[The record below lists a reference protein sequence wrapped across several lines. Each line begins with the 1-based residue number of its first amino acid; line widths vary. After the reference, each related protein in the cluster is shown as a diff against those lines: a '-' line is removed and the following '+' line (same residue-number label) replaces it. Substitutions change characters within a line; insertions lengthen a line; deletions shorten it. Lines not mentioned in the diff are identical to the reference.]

1 MPSAVANMK
10 SKAAHESAILSAVK
24 QQMDALED
32 RLSAQIVR
40 AQQQG
45 DRVRDAAFSRVESKV
60 ATTEAAQ
67 PRVDRR
73 IAELCGNYKG
83 LSDEMQSQIRRIDA
97 MDSRLWE
104 WRQKSDEELRHK
116 LAGLEEG
123 MQTTKSDLRV
133 SKATTD
139 DVLKK
144 LNQKILSLE
153 ERMNERVSCAE
164 EAGTALH
171 ALALRVDQAE
181 QARLEDVSA
190 RFKQVPDPRLVP
202 ALEPTETPKEVLAL
216 EAAMTAVLKKLEA
229 VQQDSADIHACL
241 QEQEEKLRSLRTLHE
256 AKEEQYRQLSDRVER
271 ENWDGRFK
279 DITEKVAG
287 MDARRIEHAEKIEI
301 SEKRHAGAEQAHEE
315 LINTVRKLQ
324 ERPMYYAESL
334 PVQVDYGRDNAE
346 GQPEDVVPDLTALDF
361 RVNRGE
367 ERLDS
372 LSGDLR
378 AVKQELESA
387 RILEMAPRVNALVAQ
402 LTEVAPKIITQ
413 EEAIRAI
420 KDELKRMMGGN
431 GNGSSNSIALERRVD
446 LLEEEVKRLLSEVEG
461 ADFGQDETE
470 EEPDGPAEAARQ
482 RLSTVGS
489 RTE

>member
-1 MPSAVANMK
+1 
-10 SKAAHESAILSAVK
+10 
-24 QQMDALED
+24 
-32 RLSAQIVR
+32 
-40 AQQQG
+40 
-45 DRVRDAAFSRVESKV
+45 
-60 ATTEAAQ
+60 
-67 PRVDRR
+67 
-73 IAELCGNYKG
+73 
-83 LSDEMQSQIRRIDA
+83 MQSQIRRIDA

-123 MQTTKSDLRV
+123 LQASKSDLRV

-153 ERMNERVSCAE
+153 ERMNERTSCAE
-164 EAGTALH
+164 EAGVALH
-171 ALALRVDQAE
+171 ALAQRVDQVE

-190 RFKQVPDPRLVP
+190 RFKQAPDPKLVS
-202 ALEPTETPKEVLAL
+202 ALQQPPETPKEVLAL
-216 EAAMTAVLKKLEA
+216 EGAMSAVCKKLEA
-229 VQQDSADIHACL
+229 VQQDSSDIHACL

-279 DITEKVAG
+279 ELTEKVAG
-287 MDARRIEHAEKIEI
+287 LDARRIDFAEKLEI
-301 SEKRHAGAEQAHEE
+301 LEKRLAGGEQAHEE
-315 LINTVRKLQ
+315 LYNTVRKLQ
-324 ERPMYYAESL
+324 ERPTYYNAESL
-334 PVQVDYGRDNAE
+334 PVQVDYSKDDAE
-346 GQPEDVVPDLTALDF
+346 GPPDDVAPDFSALDV

-372 LSGDLR
+372 LAGDLR
-378 AVKQELESA
+378 TVRQELEAA

-402 LTEVAPKIITQ
+402 LTEVAPKIISQ
-413 EEAIRAI
+413 EETVRALQ
-420 KDELKRMMGGN
+420 DELKKMKGGSN
-431 GNGSSNSIALERRVD
+431 GGGHDLAARVG

-461 ADFGQDETE
+461 VDFGQDETE
-470 EEPDGPAEAARQ
+470 EEVDGPAEATRQ
-482 RLSTVGS
+482 RPGAARPRGES